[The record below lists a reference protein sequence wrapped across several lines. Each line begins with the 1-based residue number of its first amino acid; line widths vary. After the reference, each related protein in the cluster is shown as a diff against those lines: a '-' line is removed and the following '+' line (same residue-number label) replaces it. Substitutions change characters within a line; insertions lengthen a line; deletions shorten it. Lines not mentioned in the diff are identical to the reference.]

1 MAKMRI
7 VKWFWGAIIFCPF
20 TMVSC
25 TKNMPGKESVIE
37 NGQKLFNPVES
48 IVFELNGEKYIS
60 GTMDKKNDTITL
72 QEEGLRV
79 FKIAGYK
86 PEDAYPVPT
95 ITGIN
100 FYQDIYAF
108 NYTKDSIV
116 ILSGKYA
123 TPVNH
128 YLSFIEG
135 NFQQLTGANL
145 AKAMTIRF
153 YNMVNRTHDMSVIEI
168 DGIMQQVKWE
178 SLGKLRRYRIE
189 LNITQQEG
197 ETSKEQTFSIPFY
210 EQTNKVEISGFP
222 DTSTPYIIL
231 SPGDS
236 LQLVFRSVAPEE
248 FTIYEW
254 AKGVA
259 NKRFD
264 SLNREHI
271 EQLYLSDL
279 NNPLLTEEA
288 RRYTDSKVSLSR
300 NGMLKVDKSWDAGQ
314 ATSNG
319 GHIYNEV
326 PVCIIM
332 MPQLNSQDIT
342 TANTPT
348 PFFCNGLVKI
358 NTKR

>member
-1 MAKMRI
+1 
-7 VKWFWGAIIFCPF
+7 
-20 TMVSC
+20 
-25 TKNMPGKESVIE
+25 
-37 NGQKLFNPVES
+37 
-48 IVFELNGEKYIS
+48 
-60 GTMDKKNDTITL
+60 
-72 QEEGLRV
+72 
-79 FKIAGYK
+79 
-86 PEDAYPVPT
+86 
-95 ITGIN
+95 
-100 FYQDIYAF
+100 
-108 NYTKDSIV
+108 
-116 ILSGKYA
+116 
-123 TPVNH
+123 
-128 YLSFIEG
+128 
-135 NFQQLTGANL
+135 
-145 AKAMTIRF
+145 
-153 YNMVNRTHDMSVIEI
+153 MVNRTHDMSVIEI